1 MPLEL
6 ESQNPGV
13 GMFELDEFEQQEMII
28 PADSRIFLFS
38 DGAFEIHKQNGG
50 MWTFREFMQFMAQ
63 PDDGEADNILDRLI
77 RCVRTLKGGDVL
89 DDNFSIMDLK
99 IR

>member
-13 GMFELDEFEQQEMII
+13 GMFELDEFEQQSMVI
-28 PADSRIFLFS
+28 PPDSRIFVFS
-38 DGAFEIHKQNGG
+38 DGAFEIHKQNTG
-50 MWTFREFMQFMAQ
+50 MWTFREFMQFMSQ

-77 RCVRTLKGGDVL
+77 RYVRTLKGGDVL
-89 DDNFSIMDLK
+89 DDDFSIIDL
-99 IR
+99 RL

>member
-13 GMFELDEFEQQEMII
+13 GMFDLDEFEQQSMII
-28 PADSRIFLFS
+28 PPDSRIFLCS

-63 PDDGEADNILDRLI
+63 PDDGEDNVLDRLI
-77 RCVRTLKGGDVL
+77 LHVRTLKGGDVL
-89 DDNFSIMDLK
+89 DDDFSIMDLR
-99 IR
+99 I